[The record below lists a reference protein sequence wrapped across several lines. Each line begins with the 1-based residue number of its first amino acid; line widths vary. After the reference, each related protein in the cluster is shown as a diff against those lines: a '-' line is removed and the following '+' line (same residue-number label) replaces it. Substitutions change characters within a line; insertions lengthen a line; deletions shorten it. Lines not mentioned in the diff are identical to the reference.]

1 MTAPKGRTYDCTVR
15 GGGFVAERSCPQGR
29 STYGFKSVK
38 SIVKLS
44 FVAERPKT
52 FWEGLQASEYGF
64 WANVNPAV
72 SHPRWS
78 QASER
83 VLGTDQRVPTLI
95 YNGYGEQVA
104 GLYKGLENERLFV

>member
-1 MTAPKGRTYDCTVR
+1 
-15 GGGFVAERSCPQGR
+15 
-29 STYGFKSVK
+29 
-38 SIVKLS
+38 
-44 FVAERPKT
+44 
-52 FWEGLQASEYGF
+52 
-64 WANVNPAV
+64 VNPAV

-104 GLYKGLENERLFV
+104 DLYKGLEKERLFV